1 MAKEILTFTRE
12 QETLLIPLYSKARNN
27 LFFEDKKA
35 QEILAG
41 VQYDFERLK
50 VPRKTAVTLCMRAKQ
65 LDEYTRQFLYAHPQA
80 LVLHLGCGLDSRC
93 LRVPHP
99 QAAWIDLDLPDV
111 IEVRKKFYGLSETDR
126 MIASS
131 VTDPEWTEQIA
142 PEGRPVFM
150 VAEGLMM
157 YLEEKDVRAL
167 ILCLRQKFSGCSLAF
182 DAFSKL
188 TAERV
193 KAHPSLQKTG
203 AVIQWGIDD
212 PHEIERW
219 ADGICLKEEWFF
231 SQSPDIGKLDWFYRA
246 MFRLTGSIQAA
257 KKAQRLLYYTL

>member
-1 MAKEILTFTRE
+1 MAKEKIVLTKE
-12 QETLLIPLYSKARNN
+12 QETLLIPLFSKARNN
-27 LFFEDKKA
+27 LIFVDEKA
-35 QEILAG
+35 RQILDG
-41 VQYDFERLK
+41 VQYDFSQLK
-50 VPRKTAVTLCMRAKQ
+50 VPKKTAVTLCMRAKQ
-65 LDEYTRQFLYAHPQA
+65 LDEYTRQFLSAHPQA
-80 LVLHLGCGLDSRC
+80 LILHLGCGLDSRC
-93 LRVPHP
+93 LRVSHP

-111 IEVRKKFYGLSETDR
+111 IELRKKFYQQGEKDF
-126 MIASS
+126 MIPSS
-131 VTDPEWTEQIA
+131 VTDLEWMDQVP
-142 PEGRPVFM
+142 PEGRPVL
-150 VAEGLMM
+150 VIAEGLLM
-157 YLEEKDVRAL
+157 YLDEKDVRAL
-167 ILCLRQKFSGCSLAF
+167 ILALHQRFPGCSMAF

-231 SQSPDIGKLDWFYRA
+231 TQSPDIDKLDWFYRM
-246 MFRLTGSIQAA
+246 MFRLAGSFQAA